1 MSILL
6 VLTGKTASGKDTI
19 KSALLN
25 KYPEFKKVVT
35 TTSRLPRFNEEEGID
50 YYFLT
55 REEFKTKVKQEE
67 FVEYVEYGGNL
78 YGTYKSELEQA
89 LSPDLIWRID
99 PSRAGEVRD
108 FIKRS
113 YPKDLAE
120 KLIKNVLVIYIT
132 VSNQV
137 ILERLQK
144 RNLPQAE
151 IKKRMEDDQRIWQQ
165 YQKNYD
171 FVVENLPG
179 KLENTLKEIY
189 HIIESHKNL

>member
-35 TTSRLPRFNEEEGID
+35 TTSRIHRFNEKEGID

-55 REEFKTKVKQEE
+55 REEFKTKIKLGEY
-67 FVEYVEYGGNL
+67 VEYVEYGGNL

-89 LSPDLIWRID
+89 LSSDLIWRID

-165 YQKNYD
+165 YQKKYD

-189 HIIESHKNL
+189 HIIESHKSL